1 MIASFGLGGL
11 DWQRAEADGTLWR
24 WTLYGVANLV
34 FLLLIIA
41 HLYMCLLTD
50 Y

>member
-1 MIASFGLGGL
+1 MIASFDLGGL

-24 WTLYGVANLV
+24 WILYGVANLV